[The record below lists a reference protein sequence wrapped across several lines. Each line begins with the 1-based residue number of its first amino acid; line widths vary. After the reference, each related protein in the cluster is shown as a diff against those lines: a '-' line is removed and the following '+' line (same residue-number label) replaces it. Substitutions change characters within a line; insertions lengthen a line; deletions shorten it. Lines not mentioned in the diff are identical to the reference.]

1 MKTKKMKKAMIL
13 LSLVIFSW
21 GASAQHDHSKMGH
34 SGMESKKKNKS
45 SVSSSIEVE
54 HSKSVTAIIDNYL
67 ALKNALVEDNSKK
80 AASSGK
86 SLYDALA
93 KFDISAQPE
102 SAQKELG
109 EIIENASENA
119 EHISENS
126 GKIDH
131 QREHFESLSTDLKD
145 LIVLTGSDRTL
156 YQTYCPMYNNSE
168 GGTWLSETTGIK
180 NPFYGSKML
189 KCGSVQQEIAVK

>member
-1 MKTKKMKKAMIL
+1 MKKAMIL

-21 GASAQHDHSKMGH
+21 GVYAQHDHSKMGH
-34 SGMESKKKNKS
+34 SHMESKKKEKS
-45 SVSSSIEVE
+45 EIASSIEVK
-54 HSKSVTAIIDNYL
+54 HSESVSAIIDDYL
-67 ALKNALVEDNSKK
+67 ALKNDLVEDNSKK

-93 KFDISAQPE
+93 KFDISSQPE
-102 SAQKELG
+102 SAQEELG

-119 EHISENS
+119 EHISENG
-126 GKIDH
+126 GKINH

-168 GGTWLSETTGIK
+168 GGIWLSETTGIK
-180 NPFYGSKML
+180 NPFYGSQML
-189 KCGSVQQEIAVK
+189 KCGSVQQEIMVK

>member
-1 MKTKKMKKAMIL
+1 
-13 LSLVIFSW
+13 
-21 GASAQHDHSKMGH
+21 MGH
-34 SGMESKKKNKS
+34 SGMESKKKDKS

-54 HSKSVTAIIDNYL
+54 HSKSVTNIIDNYL

-86 SLYDALA
+86 SLYDALS
-93 KFDISAQPE
+93 KFNISAQPK
-102 SAQKELG
+102 SNQKELG
-109 EIIENASENA
+109 EIIDNASENA

-168 GGTWLSETTGIK
+168 GGIWLSETTGIK
-180 NPFYGSKML
+180 NPFYGSQML
-189 KCGSVQQEIAVK
+189 KCGSVQQEIMVK

>member
-1 MKTKKMKKAMIL
+1 MNTMKKTMIL

-21 GASAQHDHSKMGH
+21 GAFAQHDHSKMGH
-34 SGMESKKKNKS
+34 SGMESKKKDKS
-45 SVSSSIEVE
+45 SVSSSIKVE
-54 HSKSVTAIIDNYL
+54 HSKSVTNIIDNYL

-86 SLYDALA
+86 SLYDALS
-93 KFDISAQPE
+93 KFNISAQPK
-102 SAQKELG
+102 SNQKELG
-109 EIIENASENA
+109 EIIDNASENA

-168 GGTWLSETTGIK
+168 GGIWLSETTGIK
-180 NPFYGSKML
+180 NPFYGSQML

>member
-1 MKTKKMKKAMIL
+1 MKKTMIM
-13 LSLVIFSW
+13 LSMVVLSM
-21 GASAQHDHSKMGH
+21 GAFAQHDHSKMGH
-34 SGMESKKKNKS
+34 SGMDSKMKDKKKI
-45 SVSSSIEVE
+45 SSSIEVK
-54 HSKSVTAIIDNYL
+54 HSESVTTIINNYL

-86 SLYDALA
+86 SLYDALS

-102 SAQKELG
+102 DQQKELG

-145 LIVLTGSDRTL
+145 LIVITGSDRTL

-168 GGTWLSETTGIK
+168 GGVWLSESTGIK
-180 NPFYGSKML
+180 NPFYGSKMM
-189 KCGSVQQEIAVK
+189 KCGSVQQEISVK